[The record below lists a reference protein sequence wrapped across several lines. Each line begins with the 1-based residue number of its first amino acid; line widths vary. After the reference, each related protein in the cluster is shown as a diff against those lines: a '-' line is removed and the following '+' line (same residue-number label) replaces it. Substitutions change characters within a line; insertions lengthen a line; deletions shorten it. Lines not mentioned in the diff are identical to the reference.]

1 MAGVFVIPEHLRRP
15 VGIVALVGGLL
26 AAFWTLHRD
35 VQAVRVSLLLT
46 HVEHPYAGG
55 TLGRDRLVGVR
66 VTVHNG
72 ERPFVLERTFR
83 RGSAPEATL
92 PLDLELEGE
101 DPRVTV
107 RCAFDAGGSE
117 PVHGYGR
124 LTVRRQDA
132 LQVVDAGL
140 CADAR

>member
-1 MAGVFVIPEHLRRP
+1 MIPAHLRRP

-35 VQAVRVSLLLT
+35 VQSVRVSLLLT
-46 HVEHPYAGG
+46 HLEHPYAGG
-55 TLGRDRLVGVR
+55 TLGRDRLVGLR

-72 ERPFVLERTFR
+72 DRPFVLERSFR
-83 RGSAPEATL
+83 RGGAPEATL
-92 PLDLELEGE
+92 PLDLELEGG

-117 PVHGYGR
+117 PVYGFGR
-124 LTVRRQDA
+124 LVVRRQEA

-140 CADAR
+140 CADPR